1 MKSVLVSV
9 LIDARG
15 YMFVST
21 LLALSM
27 YLSTDIAYIVEKT
40 EKYIDPPYATPLLL
54 LLRQC
59 VGSSVMKHL
68 CACRIRWVI

>member
-21 LLALSM
+21 LLALSI

-40 EKYIDPPYATPLLL
+40 EKYIDPFIIASVRGFVRDEAPLRL
-54 LLRQC
+54 
-59 VGSSVMKHL
+59 
-68 CACRIRWVI
+68 